1 MKPFYKDYKLYIALA
16 ILLLLPITILFPEF
30 SGNFDRTLD
39 VPADETGYRGLRL
52 NDMRSGDKVDISYR
66 SNADLRMYLLTR
78 EEADHFRSI
87 TFEEKILGK
96 PITSGYRGEENIE
109 IDEEGDYEMVFWN
122 DTFPLGTQVECKG
135 QIHRQ
140 RDVNISRISTI
151 SLCLI
156 SLLIIS
162 FMAVQRIRNR

>member
-1 MKPFYKDYKLYIALA
+1 MTPFYKDYKLYIALA

-39 VPADETGYRGLRL
+39 VPADETGYRGLRF
-52 NDMRSGDKVDISYR
+52 NDMRSGDNVDISYR
-66 SNADLRMYLLTR
+66 SNADLRMYLMTR
-78 EEADHFRSI
+78 EEADEFRRI
-87 TFEEKILGK
+87 TFEEKILGE
-96 PITSGYRGEENIE
+96 PITSGYMGEENIE
-109 IDEEGDYEMVFWN
+109 IDENGDYEMIFWN
-122 DTFPLGTQVECKG
+122 ETFPLGTQVECEG

-140 RDVNISRISTI
+140 KDVNISRISTI

-162 FMAVQRIRNR
+162 FMAIQRIRNR